1 MVDVWE
7 TCLTANLR
15 GIVVER
21 VRLNTW
27 GQHSASKNERVVR
40 HAVMHGLEMVAL
52 TKKLGG
58 FAGSG
63 RIEDVEIYI
72 ENDQDGEN

>member
-7 TCLTANLR
+7 ICLTANLR

-27 GQHSASKNERVVR
+27 GQHSTSESERVVR

-52 TKKLGG
+52 TKKAGG
-58 FAGSG
+58 FAGGG
-63 RIEDVEIYI
+63 RIEDVKIYI